1 MSNLRPAA
9 GALACMML
17 TLIGCQGAAPFP
29 TNTSADADAGS
40 VDGGSPDGGTVDGGG
55 GDAGG
60 VDAGM
65 PDAGQLDAGTP
76 DAGQL
81 DAGTPD
87 AGILDA
93 GATDAGAADAGILD
107 AGAHDAGE
115 VDAGTTDAGITDAG
129 TTDAGSGPDAG
140 PTCLPTTDYQ
150 TDSNNCGTCG
160 NVCTITSPSTVS
172 CVEGRCLAV
181 LAQSPFPL
189 AMASDDTSIYWA
201 DHGSTTP
208 TGGAIDKI
216 ATTGGR
222 VQTLASGLPSPS
234 AISVDSHA
242 VYWAENE
249 KGAAPLGRRLFM
261 A

>member
-55 GDAGG
+55 GDAGS

-65 PDAGQLDAGTP
+65 PDAGQ
-76 DAGQL
+76 
-81 DAGTPD
+81 
-87 AGILDA
+87 LDA

-115 VDAGTTDAGITDAG
+115 VDAGTTDAG

-208 TGGAIDKI
+208 PGGAIDKI